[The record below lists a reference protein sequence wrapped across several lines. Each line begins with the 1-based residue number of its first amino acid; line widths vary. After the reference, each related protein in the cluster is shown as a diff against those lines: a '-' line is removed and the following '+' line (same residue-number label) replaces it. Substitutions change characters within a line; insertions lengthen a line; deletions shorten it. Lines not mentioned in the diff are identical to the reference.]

1 VSRLSR
7 YEQEA
12 ARLAE
17 LPRAERFASLLSF
30 PLDFTFK
37 VIGRGPDFW
46 REVRQLLDARGH
58 EQVILVERPSAN
70 GRFCS
75 ITFSLHITD
84 ADALDAYYGALQ
96 ALPNLV
102 YLL

>member
-1 VSRLSR
+1 MSGRSP

-12 ARLAE
+12 ARLAA

-37 VIGRGPDFW
+37 AIGRGPEFW
-46 REVRQLLDARGH
+46 QAVRTLLDARGQR
-58 EQVILVERPSAN
+58 EVILVERPSAN

-75 ITFSLHITD
+75 ITFNLRLDD
-84 ADALDAYYGALQ
+84 ADALDAWYCALQ